1 MNENYGKCI
10 SDSEII
16 DKNNA
21 FTSELMSSKD
31 KYGNTFFHLWCID
44 SGVDNNADA
53 KKLRRIAKKHG
64 YKCRLEMAYRLRI
77 NFIKL

>member
-1 MNENYGKCI
+1 MK
-10 SDSEII
+10 
-16 DKNNA
+16 
-21 FTSELMSSKD
+21 ELMEALSTEKD
-31 KYGNTFFHLWCID
+31 VHGNTFSFLFYAD

-64 YKCRLEMAYRLRI
+64 YKCRLEMAYRLSI